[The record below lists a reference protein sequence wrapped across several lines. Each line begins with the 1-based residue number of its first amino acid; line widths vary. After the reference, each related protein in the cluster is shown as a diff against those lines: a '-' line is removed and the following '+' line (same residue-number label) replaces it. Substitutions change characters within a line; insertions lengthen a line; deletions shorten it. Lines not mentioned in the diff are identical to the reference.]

1 MARSGFDVELDVPH
15 ARFRKAYVLGM
26 GGSAAGGEIIA
37 SWLSD
42 RPKFEVSTFKGRLPI
57 GSMNNALAIACSASG
72 RTKET
77 IEMMEVAVQR
87 GATTVSVSSG
97 GKSGGGASRTSPSS
111 SPSCTDST

>member
-1 MARSGFDVELDVPH
+1 MARSGFDAELNVPH
-15 ARFRKAYVLGM
+15 AGFRKAYVMGM

-42 RPKFEVSTFKGRLPI
+42 RPEFEVATFKGRLPI
-57 GSMNNALAIACSASG
+57 GSMSDTLAIACSASG
-72 RTKET
+72 QTKET

-97 GKSGGGASRTSPSS
+97 GSSWRSRRSSGFLTS
-111 SPSCTDST
+111 